1 MARLISSHRE
11 ALLPLGL
18 ACVAGCVDTVGFVA
32 LFGVFTAHVT
42 GNFVLIGSALTHAP
56 GNVLLKL
63 LVFPAVVAGVAL
75 ARVAVLG
82 FERQGRAA
90 LPPMLVLQVS
100 LLGGFMLLGWAASPI
115 HDTNALLPALAGITG
130 AVAMGLQ
137 NAVGRLLLPAVA
149 PTTVM
154 TGNVTQVVIDAVDRL
169 RGAADAVTRRRAV
182 RVLGSFA
189 AFGLGAIAGAFSFLL
204 AGSAALL
211 LPMVVL
217 VILGALARGEPVSH
231 KAPSS
236 VIRRSH

>member
-1 MARLISSHRE
+1 MARLISSPRE
-11 ALLPLGL
+11 GLLPLGL
-18 ACVAGCVDTVGFVA
+18 ACVAGYVDTVGFVA

-42 GNFVLIGSALTHAP
+42 GNFVLIGSELTHAS

-63 LVFPAVVAGVAL
+63 LVFPAFVAGVAL

-90 LPPMLVLQVS
+90 LPPMLMLQAS

-115 HDTNALLPALAGITG
+115 HDTSALLPSLAGITG
-130 AVAMGLQ
+130 AVAMGIQ

-169 RGAADAVTRRRAV
+169 RGAADAVTRQRAV
-182 RVLGSFA
+182 GALGSVA
-189 AFGLGAIAGAFSFLL
+189 AFGAGAIAAAFFFLWVGF
-204 AGSAALL
+204 ASLL
-211 LPMVVL
+211 LPMVILAAL
-217 VILGALARGEPVSH
+217 VCAESASH
-231 KAPSS
+231 HTTSS
-236 VIRRSH
+236 

>member
-18 ACVAGCVDTVGFVA
+18 ACVAGYVDTVGFVA

-42 GNFVLIGSALTHAP
+42 GNFVLIGSELTHAS

-63 LVFPAVVAGVAL
+63 LVFPAFVAGVAL
-75 ARVAVLG
+75 ARVAVLV
-82 FERQGRAA
+82 FERQGHAA
-90 LPPMLVLQVS
+90 LPPMLVLQAS

-115 HDTNALLPALAGITG
+115 RDTSALLPALAGITG

-154 TGNVTQVVIDAVDRL
+154 TGNVTQVVIVDWL
-169 RGAADAVTRRRAV
+169 RGAADAVTRQRAV
-182 RVLGSFA
+182 GVVGSVA
-189 AFGLGAIAGAFSFLL
+189 AFGLGAM
-204 AGSAALL
+204 
-211 LPMVVL
+211 PMV
-217 VILGALARGEPVSH
+217 ILIILHCSDLAATS
-231 KAPSS
+231 
-236 VIRRSH
+236 RRSGLHAGTRP